1 MLAFLSPPRASDI
14 IWLAPIK
21 RRATHISTR
30 VSSIFLLI
38 SEEIGMYSG
47 LYVNCVCVCEC
58 VCVCVCFVFCESW
71 ISEPVTGS
79 PFWIPPNSLAKVAC
93 SAAIVCP
100 PHRFILWVFCVP
112 FAFIIADRQSAT
124 RPWKYNGLF
133 KHVSV
138 FVFPVFL
145 HVLNN
150 NRTDRLTDWHW
161 QVIPVFKTCKCQ
173 CQKSE
178 Y

>member
-100 PHRFILWVFCVP
+100 PPPPIHSVGFLCAVRIYYCWQAISNTPMKIQRLIQTRFRFCVSR
-112 FAFIIADRQSAT
+112 FF
-124 RPWKYNGLF
+124 
-133 KHVSV
+133 
-138 FVFPVFL
+138 
-145 HVLNN
+145 
-150 NRTDRLTDWHW
+150 
-161 QVIPVFKTCKCQ
+161 TCF
-173 CQKSE
+173 E
-178 Y
+178 